1 VSAQGMTLIE
11 WEPEFLES
19 IGEWYVWVAV
29 AISAVVAL
37 ISGFM
42 AVRERR

>member
-1 VSAQGMTLIE
+1 
-11 WEPEFLES
+11 
-19 IGEWYVWVAV
+19 VWVAV

-42 AVRERR
+42 AVRERRQP